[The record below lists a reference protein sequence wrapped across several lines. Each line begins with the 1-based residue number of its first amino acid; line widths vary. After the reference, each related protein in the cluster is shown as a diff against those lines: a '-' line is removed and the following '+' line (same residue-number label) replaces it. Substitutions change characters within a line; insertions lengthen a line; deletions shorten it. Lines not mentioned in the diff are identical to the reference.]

1 MNEDSQPAGHHL
13 RGPLILAAGSMLDAD
28 AETLVDAASAAGF
41 DGVGLR
47 LSGPHVMN
55 PAGAA
60 RIAARCVRA
69 GLRVH
74 DTEVFRI
81 GTDTGPDV
89 MPEAPHRL
97 PPLAHN
103 LIEVSAAAG
112 AATLLV
118 VSDHP
123 DEGYTTDLVGSL
135 VEAAIDHDLEIGLE
149 YMAWTT
155 PADPGGAV
163 AMARATG
170 ARIVVDV
177 LHHVRVGA
185 GADELRAVVESGLLG
200 WVQVCDAEAGPTELG
215 PADAATHDRL
225 ITEARH
231 GRLLPGHGS
240 LPLHDL
246 LAVVPATTPISVEVQ
261 SDRLLSMAP
270 ADRARTLAQ
279 ATHAVIRR

>member
-1 MNEDSQPAGHHL
+1 
-13 RGPLILAAGSMLDAD
+13 
-28 AETLVDAASAAGF
+28 
-41 DGVGLR
+41 
-47 LSGPHVMN
+47 
-55 PAGAA
+55 
-60 RIAARCVRA
+60 
-69 GLRVH
+69 VH